1 MFEAHSQIFLA
12 LKFFGAGAAAMLG
25 ADVLLVV
32 FAPFSARVKDI
43 FRALIFLVFSSLCY
57 YFLVVNLTFERV
69 RGFLVASFALGTFV
83 ERKIFGKVLA
93 IISLKVYNIFKEII
107 LGVASC
113 FKRAFA
119 KIRQK
124 RCNNG
129 RTKAEKNTCRKRFHR
144 GASSCASALYNGLSN
159 ARHKKQGARTR
170 FHKSRNRRLA

>member
-25 ADVLLVV
+25 ADVLLVF
-32 FAPFSARVKDI
+32 FAPFPARVKDI
-43 FRALIFLVFSSLCY
+43 FRALIFLVLSAFCY

-93 IISLKVYNIFKEII
+93 IISLKVYNIFKKFI
-107 LGVASC
+107 LGIASR

-119 KIRQK
+119 KIRQ
-124 RCNNG
+124 RSNNG

-159 ARHKKQGARTR
+159 ARHKKQGA
-170 FHKSRNRRLA
+170 

>member
-25 ADVLLVV
+25 ADVLLVF

-43 FRALIFLVFSSLCY
+43 FRALIFFVFSAFCY

-93 IISLKVYNIFKEII
+93 IISLKVYNIFKKFI
-107 LGVASC
+107 LGIASR

-119 KIRQK
+119 KIRQMLVIK
-124 RCNNG
+124 NKERELDSI
-129 RTKAEKNTCRKRFHR
+129 KAEIAALREENESLEDDIDKWQ
-144 GASSCASALYNGLSN
+144 SSWKIEEK
-159 ARHKKQGARTR
+159 ARELGWRYPDDK
-170 FHKSRNRRLA
+170 